1 MKRIISSLLFCLTF
15 LLSPLL
21 NAEEVGFKSIF
32 DGKTLKGW
40 DGNAD
45 FWSVKDGAITGI
57 TTKEMPTKGNTF
69 IVWREGKVSD
79 FELRL
84 QFRITGGNSG
94 IQYRSKEVSKWVMSG
109 YQADFDGSGAWTG
122 TLYEER
128 GRGVL
133 AKRGNKVE
141 ITDTGEKKTTGT
153 TSTEQ
158 EILAAVKKEEV
169 DLC

>member
-94 IQYRSKEVSKWVMSG
+94 IQYRSKKFPSG
-109 YQADFDGSGAWTG
+109 
-122 TLYEER
+122 
-128 GRGVL
+128 
-133 AKRGNKVE
+133 
-141 ITDTGEKKTTGT
+141 
-153 TSTEQ
+153 
-158 EILAAVKKEEV
+158 
-169 DLC
+169 